1 MPNGQYLI
9 CYDLNEAMENQ
20 VLEHPSAFLKKLGI
34 GFQSFSWDCALNQCI
49 FKGCTNMPAQAPSHF
64 SVLRYYEN

>member
-34 GFQSFSWDCALNQCI
+34 VFQSFSWDCTLNQCI
-49 FKGCTNMPAQAPSHF
+49 FKGCANMPAQAPSHLL
-64 SVLRYYEN
+64 VLKYYEN